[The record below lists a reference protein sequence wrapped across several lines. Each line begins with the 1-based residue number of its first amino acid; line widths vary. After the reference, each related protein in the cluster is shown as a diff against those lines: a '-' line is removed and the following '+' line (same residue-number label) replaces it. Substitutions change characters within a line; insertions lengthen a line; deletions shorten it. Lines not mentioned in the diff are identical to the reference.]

1 MCEWVYSLQ
10 ALRLI
15 CPYLVSCG
23 KRMDGHFK
31 ETASLWWSLT
41 GCCWFSNAT
50 HTALLVGYVYPSCQ
64 LQYELRVVALPLL
77 RAFRRCRNLSP
88 HEVLLSAH
96 PRFALAFSMHWA
108 VTGSIHAECQRAE
121 VWPHLCPYLVWDVP
135 LWSAY
140 GCVAATGRPD
150 ISYFTGGAEQEQ
162 RKDHFANTAL
172 RAKTEK
178 HGWRNLVGES

>member
-1 MCEWVYSLQ
+1 MGTSRKQHRCDEVWQDVVGFLMPPTP
-10 ALRLI
+10 R
-15 CPYLVSCG
+15 C
-23 KRMDGHFK
+23 
-31 ETASLWWSLT
+31 WWDTFMGS
-41 GCCWFSNAT
+41 
-50 HTALLVGYVYPSCQ
+50 